1 MNKIDWNFISEL
13 EGRGANIG
21 YVPTNNSGVT
31 IATGFDLKEKD
42 EEFLLSIGISET
54 IVSKLQNFCGLSGDK
69 AKAVA
74 QDLALKDDEVEE
86 IDLCSKKHYATKI
99 MNQYN
104 SRNPKETFTNLTKGQ
119 QTVIA
124 SVGFQYGSFSRTPTF
139 IKHAVNGDWKLMEK
153 ELRNF
158 NDDFHTRRL
167 KEADYLWAK

>member
-1 MNKIDWNFISEL
+1 
-13 EGRGANIG
+13 
-21 YVPTNNSGVT
+21 
-31 IATGFDLKEKD
+31 
-42 EEFLLSIGISET
+42 
-54 IVSKLQNFCGLSGDK
+54 
-69 AKAVA
+69 
-74 QDLALKDDEVEE
+74 
-86 IDLCSKKHYATKI
+86 

-104 SRNPKETFTNLTKGQ
+104 SRDTKETFTNLTKGQ

>member
-21 YVPTNNSGVT
+21 YVPTKNSGVT

-42 EEFLLSIGISET
+42 EEFLLKNGISES

-86 IDLCSKKHYATKI
+86 IDLCSKKYYAAKI
-99 MNQYN
+99 MKQLGFL
-104 SRNPKETFTNLTKGQ
+104 SRFET
-119 QTVIA
+119 
-124 SVGFQYGSFSRTPTF
+124 
-139 IKHAVNGDWKLMEK
+139 
-153 ELRNF
+153 
-158 NDDFHTRRL
+158 
-167 KEADYLWAK
+167 